1 MEREKQLEKYLRL
14 RIEERGGVC
23 LKFVSSG
30 QNGVPDRVIVM
41 PGGRV
46 YFVELKTQTGKLSRI
61 QKYQLKRLINL
72 GQICSVVYGKEG
84 VKAFLRDLDS
94 WIVSSCVYDSDGSS
108 WDLQEELEE
117 VMIP

>member
-23 LKFVSSG
+23 LKFVSPG
-30 QNGVPDRVIVM
+30 QDGVPDRVVVM

-61 QKYQLKRLINL
+61 QKYQLKRLCDL
-72 GQICSVVYGKEG
+72 HQICSVIYGKEG
-84 VKAFLRDLDS
+84 VKAFLRDVDN
-94 WIVSSCVYDSDGSS
+94 WAVTSCVYDSDGGS
-108 WDLQEELEE
+108 WNMQEELDG
-117 VMIP
+117 I

>member
-23 LKFVSSG
+23 LKFVSPG
-30 QNGVPDRVIVM
+30 QDGVPDRVVVM

-61 QKYQLKRLINL
+61 QKYQLKRLCDL
-72 GQICSVVYGKEG
+72 HQICSVIYGKEG
-84 VKAFLRDLDS
+84 VKAFLRDVDS
-94 WIVSSCVYDSDGSS
+94 WIVSSLVYDSDGSN
-108 WDLQEELEE
+108 WDLQEELDG
-117 VMIP
+117 I

>member
-23 LKFVSSG
+23 LKFVSPG
-30 QNGVPDRVIVM
+30 QDGVPDRVVVM

-61 QKYQLKRLINL
+61 QKYQLKRLCDL
-72 GQICSVVYGKEG
+72 HQICSVIYGKEG
-84 VKAFLRDLDS
+84 VKEFLKNIDD
-94 WIVSSCVYDSDGSS
+94 WAVTSCVYDSDGSS
-108 WDLQEELEE
+108 WDLREELDG
-117 VMIP
+117 I

>member
-14 RIEERGGVC
+14 RIEEHGGAC
-23 LKFVSSG
+23 LKFVSPG
-30 QNGVPDRVIVM
+30 QDGVPDRVVVM

-72 GQICSVVYGKEG
+72 HQICSVIYGKEG
-84 VKAFLRDLDS
+84 VKAFLRDVDN
-94 WIVSSCVYDSDGSS
+94 WVVTSCVYDSYGGS
-108 WDLQEELEE
+108 WNMQEELDG
-117 VMIP
+117 I

>member
-23 LKFVSSG
+23 LKFVSPG
-30 QNGVPDRVIVM
+30 QDGVPDRVVVM

-61 QKYQLKRLINL
+61 QKYQLKRLCDL
-72 GQICSVVYGKEG
+72 HQICSVIYGKEG
-84 VKAFLRDLDS
+84 VKEFLKDIDDGV
-94 WIVSSCVYDSDGSS
+94 VSSWVYDSDGSS
-108 WDLQEELEE
+108 WDLQEELDG
-117 VMIP
+117 I